1 MFDAEE
7 FKVLDSVISRCFD
20 NCTFFPQVKYT
31 LLILVNIHLHCVNQ
45 RSKGWSMTSLTENKR
60 YFLNCTG
67 FWYSITIHYLF
78 SLYTLAV

>member
-31 LLILVNIHLHCVNQ
+31 LLILVNIPLHCVNQ
-45 RSKGWSMTSLTENKR
+45 RSKGWSMTSLT
-60 YFLNCTG
+60 
-67 FWYSITIHYLF
+67 
-78 SLYTLAV
+78 